1 MSKHCF
7 GWSTKKFCITAVKNT
22 GLSFLQDSC
31 TRSICRPLSVE
42 EHVDQQLQQISL
54 AYHGPEEEFRDEAG
68 CDALQ
73 HGGCEQDLGKSL
85 LVPWVKELDQLAEGV
100 LSFLLQAF
108 NKQHR
113 L

>member
-1 MSKHCF
+1 M
-7 GWSTKKFCITAVKNT
+7 GGSTKSSAVPLLKNI
-22 GLSFLQDSC
+22 GFNFLQDSYIK
-31 TRSICRPLSVE
+31 SSHPLLPAE

-73 HGGCEQDLGKSL
+73 CGGGEKDPSEALP
-85 LVPWVKELDQLAEGV
+85 VPRVEEPDHLAKGV

-108 NKQHR
+108 NEQSC